1 MKFESQRKFGSKL
14 ILNPSKSLRNS
25 LYGKCFKILPKSD
38 QLKMVFIA
46 ILQFLVAILDLA
58 GVSLIG
64 ILGAVSVNSVGSK
77 PIGTRLKKVLEIVH
91 IDQLT
96 FEKQVL
102 VLSIIAVGFLL
113 MRTFLSIY
121 FSKRILLFL
130 SRRGAIISSNL
141 ISRLLGRPLAFI
153 QTRSVQENVFILTR
167 GVEVITIQIL
177 AMSLVL
183 VSDIALLFILFTGL
197 LILDTTTALSM
208 ILFFALLGL
217 VFYWQFHIKA
227 SILGH
232 DNSYLTIASND
243 KIAEVIGSYRETLVH
258 NRQHYYSKQIREIRF
273 RLAKIG
279 AELGFMPL
287 ITKYILETA
296 VVIGAM
302 LISLIQFA
310 TNNATHAV
318 ATLAIFLASGSRIA
332 PAVIRIQQGLLG
344 IKVGTAAA
352 TPTLELIEKLAGN
365 SPLVEVEDNLQTNH
379 KNFTAEVV
387 IKNLTVEYQET
398 KVVAIKNVNLNI
410 KKGSFVAIV
419 GPTGSGKTTLVDTI
433 LGIVEPSAGSVKI
446 SGKSPSLAIRTW
458 PGGMSYVPQQIH
470 ISKGTVLENIA
481 LGYPINS
488 NTSLLALESLNLAE
502 LELDLNYEVG
512 ENGSNLSGGQ
522 RQRLGIARALF
533 TKPKLLV
540 LDEATSALDAE
551 IESSIS
557 KTIFSMKKNATVI
570 TIAHRLSTIRGADK
584 VIYIESGEIKALG
597 SFEEV
602 RLKVKNFD
610 SQAKLMGL

>member
-1 MKFESQRKFGSKL
+1 
-14 ILNPSKSLRNS
+14 
-25 LYGKCFKILPKSD
+25 
-38 QLKMVFIA
+38 MVFIA
-46 ILQFLVAILDLA
+46 ILQFFVVILDLA
-58 GVSLIG
+58 GVVVIG
-64 ILGAVSVNSVGSK
+64 ILGALSVGSVGSK
-77 PIGTRLKKVLEIVH
+77 PVGTRLSKVLEILN
-91 IDQLT
+91 IDQVT
-96 FEKQVL
+96 FQKQVF
-102 VLSIIAVGFLL
+102 VLSIISVGFLL
-113 MRTFLSIY
+113 TRTFLSIY
-121 FSKRILLFL
+121 FNKKILLFL
-130 SRRGAIISSNL
+130 SRRGATISSNL

-153 QTRSVQENVFILTR
+153 QARSAQENIFILTR

-183 VSDIALLFILFTGL
+183 VSDIALLFILFIGL
-197 LILDTTTALSM
+197 LILDATTALSM
-208 ILFFALLGL
+208 MLFFALLGL
-217 VFYWQFHIKA
+217 VFYWQFYIKA
-227 SILGH
+227 SKLGH
-232 DNSYLTIASND
+232 DNSYLTITSND
-243 KIAEVIGSYRETLVH
+243 KIAEIIGSYRESVVH
-258 NRQHYYSKQIREIRF
+258 NRRHYYSRQIREIRF
-273 RLAKIG
+273 KLANVS

-302 LISLIQFA
+302 LMSVIQFV
-310 TNNATHAV
+310 TNNATNAV
-318 ATLAIFLASGSRIA
+318 ATLAIFLAAGSRIA
-332 PAVIRIQQGLLG
+332 PAIIRIQQGLLG
-344 IKVGTAAA
+344 IKVGAAAA
-352 TPTLELIEKLAGN
+352 TPTIELIEKLASD
-365 SPLVEVEDNLQTNH
+365 SPLIEAEDNLQTDH
-379 KNFTAEVV
+379 KNFNAEVV
-387 IKNLTVEYQET
+387 IENVTVQYQET
-398 KVVAIKNVNLNI
+398 KVVALKNVNLNI
-410 KKGSFVAIV
+410 QKGSFVAIV

-433 LGIVEPSAGSVKI
+433 LGIIEPTEGSVKI
-446 SGKSPSLAIRTW
+446 SGETPSGAIRTW

-470 ISKGTVLENIA
+470 ISKGSVLENIA

-488 NTSLLALESLNLAE
+488 NMSLLASESLKLAE

-570 TIAHRLSTIRGADK
+570 TIAHRLSTIRSADK
-584 VIYIESGEIKALG
+584 VIYMESGEIKALG

>member
-1 MKFESQRKFGSKL
+1 
-14 ILNPSKSLRNS
+14 
-25 LYGKCFKILPKSD
+25 
-38 QLKMVFIA
+38 MVFIA
-46 ILQFLVAILDLA
+46 ILQFFVVILDLA
-58 GVSLIG
+58 GVVVIG
-64 ILGAVSVNSVGSK
+64 ILGALSVGSVGSK
-77 PIGTRLKKVLEIVH
+77 PVGTRLSKVLEILN
-91 IDQLT
+91 IDQVT
-96 FEKQVL
+96 FQKQVF
-102 VLSIIAVGFLL
+102 VLSIISVGFLL
-113 MRTFLSIY
+113 TRTFLSIY
-121 FSKRILLFL
+121 FNKKILLFL
-130 SRRGAIISSNL
+130 SRRGATISSNL

-153 QTRSVQENVFILTR
+153 QARSAQENIFILTR

-183 VSDIALLFILFTGL
+183 VSDIALLFILFIGL
-197 LILDTTTALSM
+197 LILDATTALSM
-208 ILFFALLGL
+208 MLFFALLGL
-217 VFYWQFHIKA
+217 VFYWQFYIKA
-227 SILGH
+227 SKLGH
-232 DNSYLTIASND
+232 DNSYLTITSND
-243 KIAEVIGSYRETLVH
+243 KIAEIIGSYRESVVH
-258 NRQHYYSKQIREIRF
+258 NRRHYYSRQIREIRF
-273 RLAKIG
+273 KLANVS

-302 LISLIQFA
+302 LMSVIQFV
-310 TNNATHAV
+310 TNNATNAV
-318 ATLAIFLASGSRIA
+318 ATLAIFLAAGSRIA
-332 PAVIRIQQGLLG
+332 PAIIRIQQGLLG
-344 IKVGTAAA
+344 IKVGAAAA
-352 TPTLELIEKLAGN
+352 TPTIELIEKLASD
-365 SPLVEVEDNLQTNH
+365 SPLIEAEDNLQTDH
-379 KNFTAEVV
+379 KNFNAEVV
-387 IKNLTVEYQET
+387 IENVTVQYQET
-398 KVVAIKNVNLNI
+398 KVVALKNVNLNI
-410 KKGSFVAIV
+410 QKGSFVAIV

-433 LGIVEPSAGSVKI
+433 LGIIEPTEGSVKI
-446 SGKSPSLAIRTW
+446 SGETPSGAIRTW

-470 ISKGTVLENIA
+470 ISKGSVLKNIA

-488 NTSLLALESLNLAE
+488 NMSLLASESLKLAE

-570 TIAHRLSTIRGADK
+570 TIAHRLSTIRSADK
-584 VIYIESGEIKALG
+584 VIYMESGEIKALG